1 MKTLPRMEPNQPMSE
16 TYLDRAIA
24 DGHAKFTGEGKS
36 ERIHYISRSGIPN
49 AGAIR
54 KKRCEPSIG
63 QS

>member
-1 MKTLPRMEPNQPMSE
+1 MSE